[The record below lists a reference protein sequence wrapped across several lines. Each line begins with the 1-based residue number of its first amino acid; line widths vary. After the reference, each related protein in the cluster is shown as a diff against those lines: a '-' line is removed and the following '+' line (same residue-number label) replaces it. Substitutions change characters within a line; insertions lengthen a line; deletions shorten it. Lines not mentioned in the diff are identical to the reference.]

1 MLLGKKSVLGA
12 SCHVIRQPGTRIH
25 SGIQGISTLTIPET
39 GTEKA
44 GAVDKTIEKSS
55 MRKGKNEEKGNQV
68 QLALF

>member
-1 MLLGKKSVLGA
+1 MGKKTELSKVSPELA
-12 SCHVIRQPGTRIH
+12 
-25 SGIQGISTLTIPET
+25 ET

-55 MRKGKNEEKGNQV
+55 MRKGKNEKKGNQV